1 MNLLVNQDH
10 PYFRRKKPE
19 EILDE
24 IYQSKRGRLKLYV
37 GAAPGVGKT
46 YKMLQDA
53 LDLRTEGKEVLIGFV
68 ETHGR
73 KETDQQIKDLEQI
86 PLKEITYRGKTFYEL
101 NVEGIIHRKPD
112 IVIVDEL
119 AHTNIPGSPNYKRYL
134 DVEEILEAGIDV
146 LSAVNIQ
153 HLESVNDIVQHI
165 TNVKVRERVPDTFV
179 QKANEI
185 QLIDVTPETL
195 RKRLADGKIYAR
207 EKIEQSLSNF
217 FTVTNLSALR
227 ELTLR
232 EIANDVDERI
242 EQISGDLQ
250 NGPIGVHEKILVCV
264 HYGPT
269 AEKLIRRGWRMA
281 HRLKAE
287 LYILNVTSEDSRLMS
302 PLKEQKVKEWMA
314 LATQFNA
321 KLIFE
326 EKGNRKP
333 ATVIIDIANK
343 YQVTQILLGQSART
357 RWEEIKKGSI
367 VNMIMR
373 ETSNID
379 IHIVADG
386 R

>member
-1 MNLLVNQDH
+1 MKSDH
-10 PYFRRKKPE
+10 PYFRRKTPE
-19 EILDE
+19 ELLDE
-24 IYQSKRGRLKLYV
+24 IAQSKRGKLKLYV

-53 LDLRTEGKEVLIGFV
+53 QDLKKEGVDIVIGLI

-73 KETDQQIKDLEQI
+73 NETEAQMGELEQV
-86 PLKEITYRGKTFYEL
+86 PLKAINYKGKQFYEL
-101 NVEGIIHRKPD
+101 NVDKIITRKPE
-112 IVIVDEL
+112 IVLVDEL
-119 AHTNIPGSPNYKRYL
+119 AHTNIKGSLNPKRYM
-134 DVEEILEAGIDV
+134 DVEDLLQAGINV
-146 LSAVNIQ
+146 FSAVNIQ
-153 HLESVNDIVQHI
+153 HLESVNDIVQQI
-165 TNVKVRERVPDTFV
+165 SGIKVRERLPDTFI

-195 RKRLADGKIYAR
+195 RKRLKEGKIYAPV
-207 EKIEQSLSNF
+207 KIEQSLNNF
-217 FTVTNLSALR
+217 FTTAKLSALR
-227 ELTLR
+227 ELALR
-232 EIANDVDERI
+232 EVADDVDVRI
-242 EQISGDLQ
+242 EQISGDMI

-287 LYILNVTSEDSRLMS
+287 LFILNVSSENSHMIRLER
-302 PLKEQKVKEWMA
+302 EQKLEQWKL
-314 LATQFNA
+314 LAEQFNA
-321 KLIFE
+321 AFIV
-326 EKGNRKP
+326 EKQGKRKP
-333 ATVIIDIANK
+333 AEVIIQIANK
-343 YQVTQILLGQSART
+343 HHITQILLGQSART
-357 RWEEIKKGSI
+357 RWEEIRKGSI